1 MNVEISV
8 DTGHGEIAISNYGQ
22 ELSSDTQKT
31 KALSIA
37 GLLGDSAAQ
46 VLLALSGEDGAVL
59 AELRARFQ
67 GAVEDALR

>member
-8 DTGHGEIAISNYGQ
+8 DTGHGEITISNYDQ
-22 ELSSDTQKT
+22 EFSSDTQKT

-46 VLLALSGEDGAVL
+46 VLLALSGQDGAVL
-59 AELRARFQ
+59 LDLKLRFQ